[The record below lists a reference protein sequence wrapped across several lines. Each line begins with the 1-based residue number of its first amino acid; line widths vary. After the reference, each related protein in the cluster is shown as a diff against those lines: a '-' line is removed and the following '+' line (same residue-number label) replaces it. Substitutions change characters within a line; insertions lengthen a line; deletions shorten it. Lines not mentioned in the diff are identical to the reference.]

1 MNQHTRDIILDSLV
15 LVAFSSILGGLSLL
29 ISKSF
34 SGEDNPALDL
44 ITVMKKAE
52 SKEVNAS
59 TEKEEREAR
68 EKGMQEFE
76 QNLEKGEELAKK
88 TRESLCQHDGPARQN
103 PRHVGVLRQL
113 Q

>member
-68 EKGMQEFE
+68 ERACRNLNRIWKKGK
-76 QNLEKGEELAKK
+76 NWLKNKGKPLS
-88 TRESLCQHDGPARQN
+88 T
-103 PRHVGVLRQL
+103 
-113 Q
+113 

>member
-59 TEKEEREAR
+59 TERRNGKPGKRACR
-68 EKGMQEFE
+68 
-76 QNLEKGEELAKK
+76 NLNRIWKRGR
-88 TRESLCQHDGPARQN
+88 TG
-103 PRHVGVLRQL
+103 
-113 Q
+113 

>member
-59 TEKEEREAR
+59 TERRNGKPG
-68 EKGMQEFE
+68 KGHA
-76 QNLEKGEELAKK
+76 GI
-88 TRESLCQHDGPARQN
+88 
-103 PRHVGVLRQL
+103 
-113 Q
+113 

>member
-44 ITVMKKAE
+44 
-52 SKEVNAS
+52 
-59 TEKEEREAR
+59 
-68 EKGMQEFE
+68 
-76 QNLEKGEELAKK
+76 
-88 TRESLCQHDGPARQN
+88 SLIHI
-103 PRHVGVLRQL
+103 
-113 Q
+113 

>member
-44 ITVMKKAE
+44 ITVMKRR
-52 SKEVNAS
+52 S
-59 TEKEEREAR
+59 
-68 EKGMQEFE
+68 
-76 QNLEKGEELAKK
+76 
-88 TRESLCQHDGPARQN
+88 
-103 PRHVGVLRQL
+103 PRK
-113 Q
+113 